1 MKILPI
7 IIFLLAIGCPSS
19 SVSENSDNECKGDP
33 IEGAFC
39 TEEYAPVCGC
49 DGETYSNVCYM
60 IVVYWVDSIDT
71 VVFTHW
77 AMP

>member
-19 SVSENSDNECKGDP
+19 SVSDNLDIDCKGDLTH
-33 IEGAFC
+33 GVYC

-49 DGETYSNVCYM
+49 DGETYSNACYARVNG
-60 IVVYWVDSIDT
+60 IKTYTSGECKS
-71 VVFTHW
+71 
-77 AMP
+77 

>member
-19 SVSENSDNECKGDP
+19 SVSDNSDIDCKGDLTH
-33 IEGAFC
+33 GVYC

-49 DGETYSNVCYM
+49 DGETYSNACYARVNG
-60 IVVYWVDSIDT
+60 IKTYTSGECKS
-71 VVFTHW
+71 
-77 AMP
+77 

>member
-7 IIFLLAIGCPSS
+7 IIFLLAIDCPSS

-49 DGETYSNVCYM
+49 DGNTYGNSCVAKANGINSFTIGEC
-60 IVVYWVDSIDT
+60 DS
-71 VVFTHW
+71 
-77 AMP
+77 

>member
-49 DGETYSNVCYM
+49 DGNTYGNSCVAKANGINSFTIGEC
-60 IVVYWVDSIDT
+60 DS
-71 VVFTHW
+71 
-77 AMP
+77 